1 MPQTPEQ
8 IAGKLKQVKG
18 EIDKHWGS
26 VSERELLKI
35 KQKRASLVEKMRK
48 QSSHEPE
55 DTPTAE

>member
-8 IAGKLKQVKG
+8 IAGKLKQGKG
-18 EIDKHWGS
+18 EIDKQWGS

-48 QSSHEPE
+48 QSGHEPE
-55 DTPTAE
+55 DPPTAE